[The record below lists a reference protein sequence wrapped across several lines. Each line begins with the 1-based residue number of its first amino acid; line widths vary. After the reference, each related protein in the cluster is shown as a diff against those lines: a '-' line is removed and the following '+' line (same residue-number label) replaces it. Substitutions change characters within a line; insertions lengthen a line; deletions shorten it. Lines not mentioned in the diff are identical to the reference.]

1 MTYPAPPPS
10 SDSARSSV
18 PAAADRIRRADAAFL
33 AVLVALG
40 GFYVVALVAL
50 MTADVAFLAT
60 AGAAPP
66 APLGLLQP
74 VWNAGH
80 AVVGVFADPAIRH
93 SFALT
98 LVSCSITTL
107 LSLVVAIPLGYLLSR
122 HHFRGRQLVDAI
134 LDIPIVLPPLVL
146 GISLLIL
153 FQFWP
158 FRLVA
163 DRVVFQVPA
172 VILAQFMVS
181 AAFAARIMR
190 AGFDQIDPRQERVA
204 VVLGCTRA
212 QAFAR
217 VALPQAGGPILAA
230 GTIAWARALGE
241 FGPLLV
247 FAGATRMKTEVL
259 STTVFL
265 ELSIGNL
272 RAAVAVSVLMVVAA
286 VVVLVVTRTCAG
298 GWPAVGGQRPTPAAS
313 AAAE

>member
-1 MTYPAPPPS
+1 
-10 SDSARSSV
+10 V
-18 PAAADRIRRADAAFL
+18 ADRIRRADAAFL
-33 AVLVALG
+33 AVLVVLG
-40 GFYVVALVAL
+40 GCYIAALVAL
-50 MTADVAFLAT
+50 MTADVAYLAT

-66 APLGLLQP
+66 APVRLLQP
-74 VWNAGH
+74 LWNAGH
-80 AVVGVFADPAIRH
+80 ALLGVFTDPAIRH
-93 SFALT
+93 SVALT
-98 LVSCSITTL
+98 MVSCSITTGL
-107 LSLVVAIPLGYLLSR
+107 ALAVAIPLGYLLAR
-122 HHFRGRQLVDAI
+122 YDFRGRQLVDAI

-163 DRVVFQVPA
+163 ERVVFQVPA

-181 AAFAARIMR
+181 TAFAARIMR

-212 QAFAR
+212 QAFTR
-217 VALPQAGGPILAA
+217 VVLPQAGGPILAA

-272 RAAVAVSVLMVVAA
+272 RAAVAVSVLMVLAA
-286 VVVLVVTRTCAG
+286 VIVLVVTRSSAG
-298 GWPAVGGQRPTPAAS
+298 RWPPSGPTT
-313 AAAE
+313 

>member
-1 MTYPAPPPS
+1 MSRRAAPP
-10 SDSARSSV
+10 R
-18 PAAADRIRRADAAFL
+18 PAASAADLSFRAIL
-33 AVLVALG
+33 AVIG
-40 GFYVVALVAL
+40 GFYVVGLTGL
-50 MTADVAFLAT
+50 LLADLAYLAT
-60 AGAAPP
+60 TGGAPAAPL
-66 APLGLLQP
+66 AALQP
-74 VWNAGH
+74 AWNAAH
-80 AVVGVFADPAIRH
+80 ALAGVFADPNIRH

-98 LVSCSITTL
+98 IVSCLVTTV
-107 LSLVVAIPLGYLLSR
+107 LSLVVAVPLGYLLSR
-122 HHFRGRQLVDAI
+122 SRFPGRGLVDAI

-158 FRLVA
+158 FRAVA

-190 AGFDQIDPRQERVA
+190 AGFDQIDPRQEQVA
-204 VVLGCTRA
+204 LTLGCTRA
-212 QAFAR
+212 QAFSR
-217 VALPQAGGPILAA
+217 VVLPQTAQTILSA

-272 RAAVAVSVLMVVAA
+272 RAAVAVSVLMVAAA
-286 VVVLVVTRTCAG
+286 VLVLVVARTWG
-298 GWPAVGGQRPTPAAS
+298 VNWPGLEGRRR
-313 AAAE
+313 

>member
-1 MTYPAPPPS
+1 MTPSAPPPS
-10 SDSARSSV
+10 SP
-18 PAAADRIRRADAAFL
+18 PAVADRIRRADAAFL
-33 AVLVALG
+33 AVLVVLG
-40 GFYVVALVAL
+40 GCYIAALVAL
-50 MTADVAFLAT
+50 MTADVAYLAT

-66 APLGLLQP
+66 APVRLLQP
-74 VWNAGH
+74 LWNAGH
-80 AVVGVFADPAIRH
+80 ALLGVFTDPAIRH

-98 LVSCSITTL
+98 MVSCSITTGL
-107 LSLVVAIPLGYLLSR
+107 ALAVAIPLGYLLAR
-122 HHFRGRQLVDAI
+122 YDFRGRQLVDAI

-163 DRVVFQVPA
+163 ERVVFQVPA

-181 AAFAARIMR
+181 TAFAARIMR

-212 QAFAR
+212 QAFTR
-217 VALPQAGGPILAA
+217 VVLPQAGGPILAA

-272 RAAVAVSVLMVVAA
+272 RAAVAVSVLMVLAA
-286 VVVLVVTRTCAG
+286 VVVLVVTRSSAG
-298 GWPAVGGQRPTPAAS
+298 RWPPSGPTT
-313 AAAE
+313 

>member
-1 MTYPAPPPS
+1 MTASAPPPPS
-10 SDSARSSV
+10 G
-18 PAAADRIRRADAAFL
+18 PAAADSIRRADTVFL

-40 GFYVVALVAL
+40 GCYVAALVAL

-60 AGAAPP
+60 AGAAPA
-66 APLGLLQP
+66 APLRLLQP
-74 VWNAGH
+74 VWNAGQ
-80 AVVGVFADPAIRH
+80 ALLGVFADPAIRH

-122 HHFRGRQLVDAI
+122 HEFRGRQLVDAI

-212 QAFAR
+212 QAFTR
-217 VALPQAGGPILAA
+217 VVLPQAGGPMLAA

-272 RAAVAVSVLMVVAA
+272 RAAVAVSVLMVLAA
-286 VVVLVVTRTCAG
+286 VVVLVVTRACAG
-298 GWPAVGGQRPTPAAS
+298 GWLAGGGQPPKPAAAPAPERTS
-313 AAAE
+313 GSS

>member
-1 MTYPAPPPS
+1 MTASAPPPPS
-10 SDSARSSV
+10 G
-18 PAAADRIRRADAAFL
+18 PAAADSIRRADTVFL
-33 AVLVALG
+33 TVLVALG
-40 GFYVVALVAL
+40 GFYVAALVAL

-60 AGAAPP
+60 AGAAPA
-66 APLGLLQP
+66 APLRLLQP
-74 VWNAGH
+74 VWNAGQ
-80 AVVGVFADPAIRH
+80 ALLGVFADPAIRH

-122 HHFRGRQLVDAI
+122 HEFRGRQLVDAI

-172 VILAQFMVS
+172 VILAQFMVY
-181 AAFAARIMR
+181 ADFAARIMR

-212 QAFAR
+212 QAFTR
-217 VALPQAGGPILAA
+217 VVLPQAGGPILAA

-272 RAAVAVSVLMVVAA
+272 RAAVAVSVLMVLAA
-286 VVVLVVTRTCAG
+286 VVVLVVTRACAG
-298 GWPAVGGQRPTPAAS
+298 GWLAGGGRRSTIAAAPAAERKS
-313 AAAE
+313 FFS

>member
-1 MTYPAPPPS
+1 MTPAPPGPS
-10 SDSARSSV
+10 SG
-18 PAAADRIRRADAAFL
+18 AAAAVRIRRADGGFL
-33 AVLVALG
+33 ALLGTLG
-40 GFYVVALVAL
+40 GSYVVALAAL
-50 MTADVAFLAT
+50 LVADVAYLAT
-60 AGAAPP
+60 AAGAPP
-66 APLGLLQP
+66 APLGVLQP
-74 VWNAGH
+74 FWNAGH
-80 AVVGVFADPAIRH
+80 ALAAVFADPAIRH

-98 LVSCSITTL
+98 MVSCAVTTL
-107 LSLVVAIPLGYLLSR
+107 LALVVAVPLGYLLAR
-122 HHFRGRQLVDAI
+122 HDFRGRALVDAL

-158 FRLVA
+158 FRAVA

-190 AGFDQIDPRQERVA
+190 AGFDQIDPRQEQVA
-204 VVLGCTRA
+204 LTLGCTRA
-212 QAFAR
+212 QAFSR
-217 VALPQAGGPILAA
+217 VVLPQTAQTILSA

-272 RAAVAVSVLMVVAA
+272 RAAVAVSVLMVAAA
-286 VVVLVVTRTCAG
+286 VLVLVVARTWG
-298 GWPAVGGQRPTPAAS
+298 VNWPGLEGRRR
-313 AAAE
+313 

>member
-1 MTYPAPPPS
+1 
-10 SDSARSSV
+10 V
-18 PAAADRIRRADAAFL
+18 ADRIRRADAAFL
-33 AVLVALG
+33 AVLVVLG
-40 GFYVVALVAL
+40 GCYIAALVAL
-50 MTADVAFLAT
+50 MTADVAYLAT

-66 APLGLLQP
+66 APVRLLQP
-74 VWNAGH
+74 LWHAGH
-80 AVVGVFADPAIRH
+80 VLLGVFADPAIRH

-98 LVSCSITTL
+98 MVSCSITTGL
-107 LSLVVAIPLGYLLSR
+107 ALAVAIPLGYLLAR
-122 HHFRGRQLVDAI
+122 YDFRGRQLVDAI

-163 DRVVFQVPA
+163 ERVVFQVPA
-172 VILAQFMVS
+172 VILAQSMVS
-181 AAFAARIMR
+181 TAFAARIMR

-212 QAFAR
+212 QAFTR
-217 VALPQAGGPILAA
+217 VVLPQAGGPILAA

-272 RAAVAVSVLMVVAA
+272 RAAVAVSVLMVLAA
-286 VVVLVVTRTCAG
+286 VVVLVVTRSSAG
-298 GWPAVGGQRPTPAAS
+298 RWPPSGPTT
-313 AAAE
+313 

>member
-1 MTYPAPPPS
+1 MNAPVPS
-10 SDSARSSV
+10 SS
-18 PAAADRIRRADAAFL
+18 AAARAEGIRRADRVFL
-33 AVLVALG
+33 ATLVVAGGCYVL
-40 GFYVVALVAL
+40 ALVAL
-50 MTADVAFLAT
+50 LAADAAYLAT
-60 AGAAPP
+60 AAGGPV
-66 APLGLLQP
+66 APLPVLQP
-74 VWNAGH
+74 LWNAGQ
-80 AVVGVFADPAIRH
+80 ALGGVFADANIRH

-98 LVSCSITTL
+98 IVSCAITTV
-107 LSLVVAIPLGYLLSR
+107 LSLVVAVPLGYLLSR
-122 HHFRGRQLVDAI
+122 HDFRGRHLVDAI
-134 LDIPIVLPPLVL
+134 LDVPIVLPPLVL

-158 FRLVA
+158 FRAVA

-172 VILAQFMVS
+172 VVLAQFMVS

-204 VVLGCTRA
+204 LTLGCTRA
-212 QAFAR
+212 QAFFR
-217 VALPQAGGPILAA
+217 VVLPQAAGPVLAA

-272 RAAVAVSVLMVVAA
+272 RAAVAVSVLMVLAA
-286 VVVLVVTRTCAG
+286 VMVLVVTRTWGSDWASLG
-298 GWPAVGGQRPTPAAS
+298 GRRP
-313 AAAE
+313 

>member
-1 MTYPAPPPS
+1 MNASPPPPS
-10 SDSARSSV
+10 SSPGPSSG
-18 PAAADRIRRADAAFL
+18 PAAADRIRRADGVFL
-33 AVLVALG
+33 GGLVALG
-40 GFYVVALVAL
+40 GFYVAALVAL
-50 MTADVAFLAT
+50 MTADVAYLAT
-60 AGAAPP
+60 AGGAPP
-66 APLGLLQP
+66 APLRLLQP
-74 VWNAGH
+74 LWNAGH
-80 AVVGVFADPAIRH
+80 AVVGVFADQAIRH

-98 LVSCSITTL
+98 IISCSITTL
-107 LSLVVAIPLGYLLSR
+107 LALAVAIPLGYLLSR
-122 HHFRGRQLVDAI
+122 YEFRGRQLVDAI

-217 VALPQAGGPILAA
+217 VVLPQAGGPILAA

-272 RAAVAVSVLMVVAA
+272 RAAVAVSVLMVLAA
-286 VVVLVVTRTCAG
+286 VVVLVVTRSCAG
-298 GWPAVGGQRPTPAAS
+298 GWRGGT
-313 AAAE
+313 

>member
-1 MTYPAPPPS
+1 MTVVSPPPS
-10 SDSARSSV
+10 SG
-18 PAAADRIRRADAAFL
+18 PAAADRIRREDAVFL
-33 AVLVALG
+33 GGLAALG
-40 GFYVVALVAL
+40 GFYVAALVAL

-60 AGAAPP
+60 AGAEPP
-66 APLGLLQP
+66 APLRLLQP
-74 VWNAGH
+74 VWNVGH
-80 AVVGVFADPAIRH
+80 SLVGVFADPAIRH

-98 LVSCSITTL
+98 MISCSITAL
-107 LSLVVAIPLGYLLSR
+107 LALVVAIPLGYLLSR
-122 HHFRGRQLVDAI
+122 YEFRGRQLVDAI

-217 VALPQAGGPILAA
+217 VVLPQAGGPILAA

-272 RAAVAVSVLMVVAA
+272 RAAVAVSVLMVLAA
-286 VVVLVVTRTCAG
+286 VVVLVVTRTCVG
-298 GWPAVGGQRPTPAAS
+298 GWPAGGGQRGGA
-313 AAAE
+313 

>member
-1 MTYPAPPPS
+1 MTASAPPPPS
-10 SDSARSSV
+10 G
-18 PAAADRIRRADAAFL
+18 PAAADSIRRADTVFL
-33 AVLVALG
+33 TVLVALG
-40 GFYVVALVAL
+40 GFYVAALVAL

-60 AGAAPP
+60 AGAAPA
-66 APLGLLQP
+66 APLRLLQP
-74 VWNAGH
+74 VWNAGQ
-80 AVVGVFADPAIRH
+80 ALLGVFADPAIRH

-122 HHFRGRQLVDAI
+122 HEFRGRQLVDAI

-212 QAFAR
+212 QAFTR
-217 VALPQAGGPILAA
+217 VVLPQAGGPILAA

-272 RAAVAVSVLMVVAA
+272 RAAVAVSVLMVLAA
-286 VVVLVVTRTCAG
+286 VVVLVVTRACAG
-298 GWPAVGGQRPTPAAS
+298 GWLAGGGRRSTIAAAPAAERKS
-313 AAAE
+313 FFS

>member
-1 MTYPAPPPS
+1 MTDSPPPS
-10 SDSARSSV
+10 PDR
-18 PAAADRIRRADAAFL
+18 AAADRIRRADAGFL
-33 AVLVALG
+33 AVLAVLG
-40 GFYVVALVAL
+40 GCYAAALVAL
-50 MTADVAFLAT
+50 MTADVAYLAT

-66 APLGLLQP
+66 APLRLLQP
-74 VWNAGH
+74 AWNAVH
-80 AVVGVFADPAIRH
+80 TLLGVFADPAIRH

-98 LVSCSITTL
+98 IVSCSITTL

-122 HHFRGRQLVDAI
+122 HEFRGRQLVDAI

-158 FRLVA
+158 FRLVS

-172 VILAQFMVS
+172 VVLAQFMVS

-190 AGFDQIDPRQERVA
+190 SGFDQIDPRQERVA
-204 VVLGCTRA
+204 LVLGCTRA
-212 QAFAR
+212 QAFRR
-217 VALPQAGGPILAA
+217 VVLPQAAGPIVAA

-272 RAAVAVSVLMVVAA
+272 RAAVAVSVLMVLAA
-286 VVVLVVTRTCAG
+286 VLVLVVTRTWGG
-298 GWPAVGGQRPTPAAS
+298 GWGTLGGRRP
-313 AAAE
+313 